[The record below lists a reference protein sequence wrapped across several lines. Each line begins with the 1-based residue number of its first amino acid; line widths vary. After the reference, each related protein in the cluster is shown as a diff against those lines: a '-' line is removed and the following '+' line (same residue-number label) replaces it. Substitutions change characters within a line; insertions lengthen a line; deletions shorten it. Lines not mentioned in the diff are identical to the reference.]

1 MTTQSNEPPPEPLET
16 GVDPKQQ
23 AASGDLV
30 LMPGS
35 EKRSYGSLSEELAI
49 RYMKS
54 GIAAAAIPLLGI
66 YEQRAEEHLSQVDD
80 ERKDALRRL
89 SKVEGENKDNA
100 VLIARLRERLTTGGT
115 GRISEQILT
124 TLGAALF
131 GVGIS
136 DLIAPQHH
144 HLANALT
151 IAGAFLLLAGWV
163 LAIFA
168 IVRNKDIT

>member
-1 MTTQSNEPPPEPLET
+1 
-16 GVDPKQQ
+16 
-23 AASGDLV
+23 
-30 LMPGS
+30 MPDG
-35 EKRSYGSLSEELAI
+35 EKRSYGSLSEVLAFQ
-49 RYMKS
+49 YMKS
-54 GIAAAAIPLLGI
+54 GIEAASIPLLRI
-66 YEQRAEEHLSQVDD
+66 YEQRAEERLSQVDE

-89 SKVEGENKDNA
+89 SEAEGENKDNA
-100 VLIARLRERLTTGGT
+100 VLIGRLRERLTTGGT

-124 TLGAALF
+124 TVGAALF

-151 IAGAFLLLAGWV
+151 IIGALLSLVGWA

-168 IVRNKDIT
+168 INRNKDIT